1 MANSFSK
8 IGTMSM
14 TSHRSI
20 TFINIKEKV
29 ISQEAKYFREQI
41 ERDNPTK
48 DLAGVSVKH
57 LCNRPKNEHFCKQA
71 SIGAYRSST
80 A

>member
-1 MANSFSK
+1 
-8 IGTMSM
+8 M

-29 ISQEAKYFREQI
+29 ISQEAKNFREQI

-48 DLAGVSVKH
+48 DLAPVQP
-57 LCNRPKNEHFCKQA
+57 PKE
-71 SIGAYRSST
+71 
-80 A
+80 